1 MQPLAAFSISPRWPD
16 PFDPLAAERLIERY
30 QAIGESELLGQVG
43 VRSLLLCLGG
53 NSPYLAEL
61 ALREPR
67 SIRRLMTDGPRA
79 AFADSLL
86 GLSQISPA
94 AQRQDIAAALRQAK
108 RMAALIT
115 AIADIGDIWPLEA
128 VTGALSELAEATLRL
143 AIRHLFL
150 AAHEAGEIRLQDI
163 NRPI

>member
-1 MQPLAAFSISPRWPD
+1 MQPLEAFSISPRWPD

-30 QAIGESELLGQVG
+30 QAIGESELLDQVG

-86 GLSQISPA
+86 GLSQVSPA
-94 AQRQDIAAALRQAK
+94 AKRPDIAAALRQAK
-108 RMAALIT
+108 RMGALIT

-150 AAHEAGEIRLQDI
+150 SAHEA
-163 NRPI
+163 